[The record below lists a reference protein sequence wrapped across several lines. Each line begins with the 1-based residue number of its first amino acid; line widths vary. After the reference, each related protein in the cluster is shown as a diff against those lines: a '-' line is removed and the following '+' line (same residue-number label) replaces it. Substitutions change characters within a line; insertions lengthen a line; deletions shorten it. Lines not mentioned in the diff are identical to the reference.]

1 MPMVMKL
8 PVAGFRGGDEAAIP
22 PGHDDIFSRANT
34 EVATR
39 LEMLGVDVSRLP
51 RAGLR
56 VVDKAADPDGAKSIS
71 VIIPVYNE
79 ERNIPLLVERLFA
92 VLDGLA
98 RPFEV
103 IAVNDGSTDR
113 SIDALREAAAA
124 RAEFKVVNLA
134 CNYGQT
140 AAMMAALDFA
150 SGEIIVPI
158 DADLQND
165 PADIP
170 LLLAKLDEGHDV
182 VSGWRRD
189 RKDDA
194 IKKNLV
200 SQIANSLISWISGVR
215 LHDYG
220 CSLKAYRRSVIAG
233 VRLYGEM
240 HRFVPIYASWYGA
253 RIAEVPVRHHPRVH
267 GSSNYG
273 LERILKVLLD
283 LLVVRFLDRYLGKPI
298 YVFGG
303 FGLLWLAA
311 SFVTLIYVF
320 YLKLF
325 DDVSMILTPL
335 PMLVATSFMMGIMS
349 ILIGILAEIVVRIY
363 FESQSKLIYHTRE
376 TVNLDPPRRA

>member
-1 MPMVMKL
+1 MVMKL
-8 PVAGFRGGDEAAIP
+8 PVAGFRGGDEEAAP
-22 PGHDDIFSRANT
+22 PGHDDIFSRADA
-34 EVATR
+34 EMVAR
-39 LEMLGVDVSRLP
+39 LEVLGVDAKRLP
-51 RAGLR
+51 RIAVGSL
-56 VVDKAADPDGAKSIS
+56 DKAGDDAAARSIS

-79 ERNIPLLVERLFA
+79 AQNIPPLFERLFA
-92 VLDGLA
+92 VLDGLG

-134 CNYGQT
+134 RNYGQT

-150 SGEIIVPI
+150 TGEIIVPI

-170 LLLAKLDEGHDV
+170 ALLAKLDEGYDV
-182 VSGWRRD
+182 VSGWRKD

-200 SQIANSLISWISGVR
+200 SRIANSLISWISGVR

-220 CSLKAYRRSVIAG
+220 CSLKAYRRSVIQG

-267 GSSNYG
+267 GASHYG

-283 LLVVRFLDRYLGKPI
+283 LVVVRFLDRYLGKPI

-303 FGLLWLAA
+303 FGLLWLAV
-311 SFVTLIYVF
+311 SFATLIYVF

-325 DDVSMILTPL
+325 DSISMILTPL

-376 TVNLDPPRRA
+376 TLNLDPPRRT

>member
-1 MPMVMKL
+1 MVMKL
-8 PVAGFRGGDEAAIP
+8 PVAGFRDGDEGTP
-22 PGHDDIFSRANT
+22 PPNPDGIFSKANA
-34 EVATR
+34 ELAAR
-39 LEMLGVDVSRLP
+39 LETLGVDTSRLA
-51 RAGLR
+51 RGAQR
-56 VVDKAADPDGAKSIS
+56 RVDEVVDPSVAKSIS

-113 SIDALREAAAA
+113 SIDALREAATA

-134 CNYGQT
+134 RNYGQT

-170 LLLAKLDEGHDV
+170 VLLAKLDEGYDV
-182 VSGWRRD
+182 VSGWRKH

-194 IKKNLV
+194 IKRNLV
-200 SQIANSLISWISGVR
+200 SRIANSLISWISGVR

-253 RIAEVPVRHHPRVH
+253 RIAEVPVRHRARTH
-267 GSSNYG
+267 GTSNYG

-283 LLVVRFLDRYLGKPI
+283 LVVVRFLDRYLGKPI

-303 FGLLWLAA
+303 FGLLWLAVA
-311 SFVTLIYVF
+311 LVTLIYAF

-325 DDVSMILTPL
+325 DNISMILTPL

-376 TVNLDPPRRA
+376 TVNLDPPRRT

>member
-1 MPMVMKL
+1 MVMKL
-8 PVAGFRGGDEAAIP
+8 PVAGSRGGDEAAVP
-22 PGHDDIFSRANT
+22 PSYDDVFSRANT
-34 EVATR
+34 EIAAR
-39 LEMLGVDVSRLP
+39 LDALGVDMSRLP

-56 VVDKAADPDGAKSIS
+56 AVDKLAGPDRARSIS

-79 ERNIPLLVERLFA
+79 ERNIPLLVGRLFA

-103 IAVNDGSTDR
+103 IAVNDGSSDR
-113 SIDALREAAAA
+113 SIDALCEAAAA

-134 CNYGQT
+134 RNYGQT

-150 SGEIIVPI
+150 TGEIIVPI

-170 LLLAKLDEGHDV
+170 ALLAKLDEGYDV
-182 VSGWRRD
+182 VSGWRKD

-200 SQIANSLISWISGVR
+200 SRIANSLISRISGVR

-267 GSSNYG
+267 GSSHYG

-303 FGLLWLAA
+303 FGLLWLAV
-311 SFVTLIYVF
+311 SFLTLFYVF

-325 DDVSMILTPL
+325 DNLSMILTPL

-363 FESQSKLIYHTRE
+363 FEAQSKLIYHTRE
-376 TVNLDPPRRA
+376 TVNLESPPRT

>member
-1 MPMVMKL
+1 MVMKL
-8 PVAGFRGGDEAAIP
+8 PVAGFRGGDEGAAR
-22 PGHDDIFSRANT
+22 PGHDDIFSRANA
-34 EVATR
+34 EMAAR
-39 LEMLGVDVSRLP
+39 LETLGVDAKRLP
-51 RAGLR
+51 RIAVGSL
-56 VVDKAADPDGAKSIS
+56 DKAVDQATARSIS
-71 VIIPVYNE
+71 VIVPVYNE
-79 ERNIPLLVERLFA
+79 AQNIPLLVERLFA
-92 VLDGLA
+92 VLDGLG

-103 IAVNDGSTDR
+103 VAVNDGSTDR

-134 CNYGQT
+134 RNYGQT

-170 LLLAKLDEGHDV
+170 VLLAKLDEGYDV
-182 VSGWRRD
+182 VSGWRKD

-200 SQIANSLISWISGVR
+200 SRIANSLISWISGVR

-220 CSLKAYRRSVIAG
+220 CSLKAYRRSVIQG

-267 GSSNYG
+267 GASHYG

-283 LLVVRFLDRYLGKPI
+283 LVVVRFLDQYLGKPI

-303 FGLLWLAA
+303 FGLLCLAV
-311 SFVTLIYVF
+311 SFATLMYVF

-325 DDVSMILTPL
+325 DNISMILTPL

-363 FESQSKLIYHTRE
+363 FESQSKLIYHARE
-376 TVNLDPPRRA
+376 TLNLDPPRRT